1 MMSEMTQIVPVLPE
15 LVLLFGVI
23 VTMMVRLFC
32 RAGAY
37 DRVYA
42 SCQTTLMVTVIAVA
56 IAAEHGPFGIS
67 FSGLWLADFLALFA
81 KGVILI
87 GAYIIFAYGK
97 DYVAALKE
105 NRLDYY
111 LLALLSVLGMM
122 VLVSATHILTV
133 YLGIELLALPIYA
146 MVALWRTENRCVEAA
161 LKYFITGA
169 IASCL
174 LLYGFSLLYGA
185 TGLLSYADIRVFLLL
200 HDMSHNPM
208 MLVAIAFILAGLAF
222 KLGAVPFHMWAT
234 DVYEGAPLPVTLFIA
249 TLPKLATVIV
259 ILRTLAFMLAPLAMI
274 WTKGCLVLAL
284 ASIIVGNIAAM
295 QQQNMKRLLAYS
307 SIAHMGY
314 ALLGIVVHSAL
325 GYSAVL
331 FYIMVYILGNFAVF
345 GALLSIEYKRQYPQ
359 EITDLRGL
367 HTVSP
372 AWALIVLLALFSMA
386 GVPPIVGFMAKMWVF
401 SLLIQQHMVPIA
413 VVAVLFTVLGA
424 YYYIRVIREM
434 YFEAPNQ
441 PNACRLVVRP
451 AVRVILF
458 SNGALLLLCGLFPT
472 GLFTLC
478 RYLTIAL

>member
-1 MMSEMTQIVPVLPE
+1 MMTEMTQMGPVLPE
-15 LVLLFGVI
+15 LMLLFGVI
-23 VTMMVRLFC
+23 VTMMVRLFS
-32 RAGAY
+32 REGAY

-42 SCQTTLMVTVIAVA
+42 SCQATLMLTVGTLAFAV
-56 IAAEHGPFGIS
+56 EYVPLGIS
-67 FSGLWLADFLALFA
+67 FSGLWILDFLALFS
-81 KGVILI
+81 KGIILI
-87 GAYIIFAYGK
+87 GAYVVFAYGK
-97 DYVAALKE
+97 DYVASLEE

-122 VLVSATHILTV
+122 VLVSASHMLTV

-146 MVALWRTENRCVEAA
+146 MIALWRTQNSCVEAA

-200 HDMSHNPM
+200 QDMSHNPM
-208 MLVAIAFILAGLAF
+208 MLIAVAFILAGLAF
-222 KLGAVPFHMWAT
+222 KLGAVPFHMWAP

-249 TLPKLATVIV
+249 SLPKLAMVV
-259 ILRTLAFMLAPLAMI
+259 VLLRTFGFMLAPLALI

-295 QQQNMKRLLAYS
+295 QQQNIKRLLAYS

-314 ALLGIVVHSAL
+314 VLLGIVVHSVI
-325 GYSAVL
+325 GYSAML
-331 FYIMVYILGNFAVF
+331 FYIMVYILGNLAIF
-345 GALLSIEYKRQYPQ
+345 GALLSMEHKRQYPQ
-359 EITDLRGL
+359 AITDLRGL
-367 HTVSP
+367 HTVSR

-401 SLLIQQHMVPIA
+401 SLLIQQHMVPVA

-424 YYYIRVIREM
+424 YYYIRVIRVM
-434 YFEAPNQ
+434 YFEAPSQ
-441 PNACRLVVRP
+441 PIASRLVVRP
-451 AVRVILF
+451 AVRIMLF
-458 SNGALLLLCGLFPT
+458 ANGALLLYYGMFPA

>member
-1 MMSEMTQIVPVLPE
+1 M
-15 LVLLFGVI
+15 
-23 VTMMVRLFC
+23 R
-32 RAGAY
+32 
-37 DRVYA
+37 
-42 SCQTTLMVTVIAVA
+42 
-56 IAAEHGPFGIS
+56 
-67 FSGLWLADFLALFA
+67 
-81 KGVILI
+81 
-87 GAYIIFAYGK
+87 IF
-97 DYVAALKE
+97 
-105 NRLDYY
+105 
-111 LLALLSVLGMM
+111 
-122 VLVSATHILTV
+122 
-133 YLGIELLALPIYA
+133 
-146 MVALWRTENRCVEAA
+146 
-161 LKYFITGA
+161 
-169 IASCL
+169 
-174 LLYGFSLLYGA
+174 GFS
-185 TGLLSYADIRVFLLL
+185 
-200 HDMSHNPM
+200 
-208 MLVAIAFILAGLAF
+208 
-222 KLGAVPFHMWAT
+222 
-234 DVYEGAPLPVTLFIA
+234 YEGAPLPVTLFIA

-345 GALLSIEYKRQYPQ
+345 GALLSIEHKRQYPQ

-458 SNGALLLLCGLFPT
+458 SNSALLLLCGLFPT